1 MLLSELREKVEKLPV
16 IFSYLLPEASVSDI
30 MHTQINFQRGPICD
44 AFWIKRTTDENL
56 TLHNDDRV
64 KNAARA
70 WDLKPVCLVFTL

>member
-44 AFWIKRTTDENL
+44 AF
-56 TLHNDDRV
+56 
-64 KNAARA
+64 
-70 WDLKPVCLVFTL
+70 